1 VARQEA
7 IVLKRIPDVPQSI
20 DALAAV
26 GTVTGEDYEQTIE
39 PLIDEA
45 RRSDR
50 PLRLLLQIGPEYEGY
65 TAGVV
70 WEKTATAFLAPPLAA
85 FRRLR
90 ARDRSPMAFFLPFP
104 LRVFNDDQREE
115 AIAWLRS
122 LPEGPAVSHR
132 LVPESGVLVV
142 EVTAPLRVQDFDAL
156 AATADTWL
164 ETHEVLPG
172 IVVHAHQFPGW
183 ENVAGMLRHLRFAR
197 DHHRK
202 VRRVALAADS
212 KLAGLAPR
220 SRLLAMTSSTRPSN
234 GPPVRRSFTPLR
246 RRMTY
251 PRLLNAEGAGFR
263 ARCVPR

>member
-1 VARQEA
+1 M
-7 IVLKRIPDVPQSI
+7 LKRIPDVPEGI

-26 GTVTGEDYEQTIE
+26 GTVTREDYEQTIE
-39 PLIDEA
+39 PLLDEA
-45 RRSDR
+45 RRRDR

-70 WEKTATAFLAPPLAA
+70 WEKTATAFRSHPLL
-85 FRRLR
+85 RLFDGYALVTDLR
-90 ARDRSPMAFFLPFP
+90 WLHEWSHLMAFFLPFP

-132 LVPESGVLVV
+132 IVPESGVLVV

-172 IVVHAHQFPGW
+172 IVIHARQFPGW

-197 DHHRK
+197 EHHRK

-212 KLAGLAPR
+212 RLAGLAPHLAEHFVQAEIKAFGCDELDNALEWAAGPT
-220 SRLLAMTSSTRPSN
+220 LLHAAAPTDGIPAPTQR
-234 GPPVRRSFTPLR
+234 
-246 RRMTY
+246 
-251 PRLLNAEGAGFR
+251 
-263 ARCVPR
+263 